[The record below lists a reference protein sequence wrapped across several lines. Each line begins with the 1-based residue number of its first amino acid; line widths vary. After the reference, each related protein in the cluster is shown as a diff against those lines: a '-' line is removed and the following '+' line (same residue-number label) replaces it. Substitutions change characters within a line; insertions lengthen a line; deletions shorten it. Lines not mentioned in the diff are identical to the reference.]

1 MTRREVRLVPTTA
14 AHCEAFFP
22 EPLPWRIRA
31 MTALKGD
38 EILGIGGMAMLPD
51 GQTAAFLEVSEEN
64 AKKYPITL
72 HRAAKAILQQAK
84 DLGLRRLVTRADTRR
99 PAAERYLQRLGFEF
113 AGNDD
118 GEVIYLWQQ
127 WG

>member
-1 MTRREVRLVPTTA
+1 
-14 AHCEAFFP
+14 
-22 EPLPWRIRA
+22 
-31 MTALKGD
+31 MTALRGD
-38 EILGIGGMAMLPD
+38 EILGIGGLAMLPD

-72 HRAAKAILQQAK
+72 HKAARLILQQAK

-99 PAAERYLQRLGFEF
+99 EAAERYLQRLGFEF
-113 AGNDD
+113 AGKDD

-127 WG
+127 WESSAA